1 MKYSIMSR
9 KYFLLHFVN
18 CAFREISIDND
29 SACMLWWK
37 NCFDQS
43 FQINI
48 TTGMLSNI
56 QKTIFFRYPLKY
68 FWYKVCLSFVPDSRI
83 FCSQFQPWPWG
94 IVCST
99 PWKFPSQC
107 KGENTHRTPRRW
119 FIRRQSTITVLRTSK
134 ILW

>member
-1 MKYSIMSR
+1 
-9 KYFLLHFVN
+9 
-18 CAFREISIDND
+18 
-29 SACMLWWK
+29 
-37 NCFDQS
+37 
-43 FQINI
+43 
-48 TTGMLSNI
+48 MLSNI

-134 ILW
+134 SCGRNKNYISWCKNKIAASNLKLANYNWSFPKTLRTGLNNYFTLNHIAF